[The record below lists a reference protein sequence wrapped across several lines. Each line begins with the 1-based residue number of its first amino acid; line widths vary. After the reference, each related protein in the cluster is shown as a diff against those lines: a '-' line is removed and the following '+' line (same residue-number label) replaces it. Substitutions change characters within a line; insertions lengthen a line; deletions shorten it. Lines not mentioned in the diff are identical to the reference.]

1 MYIRDNL
8 GHDKILVPQEWH
20 MHDGETASDS
30 IGAFAFLFF
39 GFMELSKGTIIW
51 CCNRSFDLSMTRVGH
66 NPFFSLLTM
75 DMSIE

>member
-30 IGAFAFLFF
+30 IGAFAFFF
-39 GFMELSKGTIIW
+39 FFWLHGSWSCPKAQ
-51 CCNRSFDLSMTRVGH
+51 SFGVAIGH
-66 NPFFSLLTM
+66 
-75 DMSIE
+75 SIFR